1 MRLLAAAL
9 VGLFFA
15 VSGAMPMAAEPA
27 TPSFDCRN
35 ARDDDEKAVCA
46 DSQLATLD
54 RLVTDAYAGFE
65 PEYGDKKTIAR
76 DILADRRR
84 CGDEVAC
91 ITAVYADALATYE
104 GVYTSKHLWPARLA
118 EALMLQKAEDG
129 AAKTG
134 PMPLQV
140 GDCARTTIK
149 GLTDRFGEPLEA
161 GGDEMSGSAVE
172 FTNGGWQV
180 SYGHEEGLGLSE
192 IEDEVTTCLV
202 SRIRDCPKDDDRGHT
217 YVTFNESKRVFWV
230 LTDTQHIC
238 GGA

>member
-1 MRLLAAAL
+1 MKLLVAAL

-15 VSGAMPMAAEPA
+15 ITGAAPMAAEPT

-35 ARDDDEKAVCA
+35 AREADEKAVCA
-46 DSQLATLD
+46 STELAKLD

-76 DILADRRR
+76 DILADRKR

-91 ITAVYADALATYE
+91 ITAVYADALTTYE
-104 GVYTSKHLWPARLA
+104 GYYTAKHLWPARLA
-118 EALMLQKAEDG
+118 EALMLQKAEEVS
-129 AAKTG
+129 AAEG

-149 GLTDRFGEPLEA
+149 ALTDRFGAPLEGA
-161 GGDEMSGSAVE
+161 DATSGSAVE
-172 FTNGGWQV
+172 FTNGGSQV
-180 SYGHEEGLGLSE
+180 SYDREEGLGLSE
-192 IEDEVTTCLV
+192 VEDEVTTCLV
-202 SRIRDCPKDDDRGHT
+202 SRVRDCPKDDDRGHT
-217 YVTFNESKRVFWV
+217 YVTFNESKHVFWV
-230 LTDTQHIC
+230 LTDTIHIC